1 MEPNSGIVVGPLRIL
16 LTSGTARLWEWPA
29 RTLTEGVLGGQGWK
43 LTVQSVSDGELLAA
57 RSFSTE
63 AEATEV
69 RRQFADAVSAGLLDG
84 EDADLQQTLDLLAP
98 PAFS

>member
-1 MEPNSGIVVGPLRIL
+1 M
-16 LTSGTARLWEWPA
+16 
-29 RTLTEGVLGGQGWK
+29 
-43 LTVQSVSDGELLAA
+43 LTVQSISEGDLLAA
-57 RSFSTE
+57 RSFSTK

-69 RRQFADAVSAGLLDG
+69 RGRFADAVSSGLLEG